1 MKKACS
7 AAKDSNS
14 FNLFTLVYYTM
25 MVLCVTFFGANY
37 SEAAKHKKRGHLK
50 PAQLANSPLIGT
62 TIGPYDRSPPTSLV
76 VDFESGKI
84 LESTNGKV
92 PIYPASLT
100 KIMTAYIVFE
110 AIEAG
115 KISMNDRIPVSFKA
129 SHVIPLNLG
138 LKAGHNV
145 KVEDAI
151 KGAIIHSAN
160 DACIALA
167 EKIAGSEEKFAAM
180 MTKRAQSL
188 GMKDTSFMNASGF
201 HHPKQKTTPIDLAKL
216 AIAIKRDFPQYYSLF
231 KQNSFEYNG
240 RTIRGHN
247 RVTQNYA
254 GVEFGKTGFT
264 NPAGLNLVTVAKR
277 GDKRLIGVVTGSKNA
292 AYRNQK
298 MMSMLDKHFGIVTN
312 IKAQPVKASNLK
324 LVKHKI
330 TKKVK
335 TKRVKRVSA

>member
-1 MKKACS
+1 MNKSACS
-7 AAKDSNS
+7 TAKETNS
-14 FNLFTLVYYTM
+14 LGLFTLLYYTI
-25 MVLCVTFFGANY
+25 MVLCLIGSGAY
-37 SEAAKHKKRGHLK
+37 CAEAVKHKKRGHLK
-50 PAQLANSPLIGT
+50 PSQIANAPLVGT
-62 TIGPYDRSPPTSLV
+62 TVGPYDRSPPTSLV

-92 PIYPASLT
+92 AIYPASLT
-100 KIMTAYIVFE
+100 KMATAYVVFE

-115 KISMNDRIPVSFKA
+115 KISMDDYIAVSSKA
-129 SHVIPLNLG
+129 ERVIPLKLG
-138 LKAGHNV
+138 LRAGQSV
-145 KVEDAI
+145 RVRDAVN
-151 KGAIIHSAN
+151 GAIIHSAN

-216 AIAIKRDFPQYYSLF
+216 AIALKRDFPQYYSLF
-231 KQNSFEYNG
+231 KQNSFEYAG

-247 RVTQNYA
+247 RVTENYA

-277 GDKRLIGVVTGSKNA
+277 GDKRLIGVVTGSKSSA
-292 AYRNQK
+292 SRNQK
-298 MMSMLDKHFGIVTN
+298 MMAMLDKHFGVVT
-312 IKAQPVKASNLK
+312 IAKAQPVKVNNLK
-324 LVKHKI
+324 LVKHKVA
-330 TKKVK
+330 KKSK
-335 TKRVKRVSA
+335 TKRSKRT